1 MTTSAVHAFVSS
13 ERTQND
19 YLYLLL
25 DPMAECT
32 PEDPLSIVSLMQVLG
47 EQAITRVLRPDL
59 AHTAEACPA
68 LVQLAAP
75 GEAPATA
82 LLESSERYAHEDAG
96 YKKRYVCG
104 WLLSECPPETLVE
117 HLAARC
123 LDVAPAATQSVS
135 PWFEPLRLELL
146 AASVG
151 NTFPDLLWPIRRWL
165 CPTSWGTYTLFRGAP
180 SGAGMD
186 IPALARQTQRLAPL
200 VGDFLDAWRLALR
213 FPMTYAPRHWR
224 GDTLLPPQAAAHAFR
239 LVRDAH
245 NRGLR
250 LSADIID
257 LCMHRVFI
265 HPDLPQHPQ
274 VQADIA
280 RALAG
285 TSTLHARFETYDD
298 SAWMR
303 IVASLPAAVSYS

>member
-1 MTTSAVHAFVSS
+1 MTASIVQAFAGS
-13 ERTQND
+13 ERIQND

-25 DPMAECT
+25 DPMAECA
-32 PEDPLSIVSLMQVLG
+32 PEDPLSIASLTQALG

-75 GEAPATA
+75 GELPAKA
-82 LLESSERYAHEDAG
+82 LLESSERYAYEDAG

-104 WLLSECPPETLVE
+104 WLSSECPPETLAE

-165 CPTSWGTYTLFRGAP
+165 CPTSWGGYTLFRGAP
-180 SGAGMD
+180 TGAGMD

-200 VGDFLDAWRLALR
+200 IGDFLDAWRLALR
-213 FPMTYAPRHWR
+213 FPLTYAPRHWR

-245 NRGLR
+245 KRGLR
-250 LSADIID
+250 LSADVID

-265 HPDLPQHPQ
+265 HPDLPLHPH

-285 TSTLHARFETYDD
+285 TSTLQARFETYDD